1 MKKIPLLLAGL
12 VLAGSANAAVLQ
24 FDFTAKIQEMVQFSP
39 LTFSGGLV
47 SSSDLNGSTVALSD
61 AVSGHFTYDTTTAQ
75 ISNVGGLAMFSAPA
89 AQNALNAAIGSN
101 NLALANPLSNTTTVQ
116 LGHNVAG
123 LKGADTFGI
132 ANVSANGQAS
142 QMMALMLFDSTGHAF
157 SGNALPATLDFSA
170 FGTSTFY
177 YTYSSASTH
186 AMMGANGSLTSLTV
200 TQLPSGGNP
209 TLPVPEPETYAML
222 LAGLGVLG
230 WTVRRR
236 QAR

>member
-12 VLAGSANAAVLQ
+12 ALAGSSNAAVLQ

-39 LTFSGGLV
+39 LTFAGGMV
-47 SSSDLNGSTVALSD
+47 SSSDLNGSTVSVGD
-61 AVSGHFTYDTTTAQ
+61 AISGHFTYDTSTAQ
-75 ISNVGGLAMFSAPA
+75 ISNVGGLAMFSAAA
-89 AQNALNAAIGSN
+89 AQNALNAAIGTTS
-101 NLALANPLSNTTTVQ
+101 LGLDHALSNTTTVQ
-116 LGHNVAG
+116 VGNNVAG
-123 LKGADTFGI
+123 LKGADSFGI

-157 SGNALPATLDFSA
+157 SDSTLPAALDFSA

-200 TQLPSGGNP
+200 TQLPTGGNP
-209 TLPVPEPETYAML
+209 TTPVPEPETYAML
-222 LAGLGVLG
+222 LAGLGLLG
-230 WTVRRR
+230 WTARRR